1 MYDALF
7 VSNLCMRQNSIPLQ
21 GARKE
26 SLPGLRSG
34 MSKFVWEGFDIGCFF
49 PQIQGMKSMALWLNT
64 F

>member
-7 VSNLCMRQNSIPLQ
+7 VSNLCMHQNSMPLQ

-34 MSKFVWEGFDIGCFF
+34 MS
-49 PQIQGMKSMALWLNT
+49 MALWLNT